1 MAEKVKSSV
10 NLPGLTQ
17 DLPEKNKLVH
27 QEGPSQN
34 SHKRC
39 VCVGVCVCVC
49 ERERERERE
58 RSKLVHQEWSSQN
71 SHNVCV
77 CVVCVCVCR

>member
-34 SHKRC
+34 SHKLC
-39 VCVGVCVCVC
+39 VCVCVC

-58 RSKLVHQEWSSQN
+58 VSWFVKSGQARTHTTY
-71 SHNVCV
+71 V
-77 CVVCVCVCR
+77 CVVCVCVCK

>member
-34 SHKRC
+34 SHKLC
-39 VCVGVCVCVC
+39 VCVCVC
-49 ERERERERE
+49 VRERERERERE
-58 RSKLVHQEWSSQN
+58 K
-71 SHNVCV
+71 
-77 CVVCVCVCR
+77 